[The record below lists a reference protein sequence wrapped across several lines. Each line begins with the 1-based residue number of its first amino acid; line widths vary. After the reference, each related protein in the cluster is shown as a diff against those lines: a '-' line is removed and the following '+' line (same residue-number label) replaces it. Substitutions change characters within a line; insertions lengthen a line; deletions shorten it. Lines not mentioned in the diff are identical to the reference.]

1 MSAPSFDER
10 SRRRPTFDPDS
21 VPATFGGAVLYLPR
35 PRVVLRR
42 RREPG
47 GASRAEVC
55 HGFGAD
61 FDALVDR
68 VEAASGGTMVEL
80 ATALIDLAADLVARN
95 YDLAEAELDEL
106 LVLDPS
112 GFGGDSIPEPWATV
126 WGMACSVPKS
136 SGAGPAPPASSAAST
151 PTA

>member
-1 MSAPSFDER
+1 M
-10 SRRRPTFDPDS
+10 
-21 VPATFGGAVLYLPR
+21 
-35 PRVVLRR
+35 LRR

-47 GASRAEVC
+47 GASRAEVW

-68 VEAASGGTMVEL
+68 VEAASAGTMIEL
-80 ATALIDLAADLVARN
+80 AAALIDLAADLIRRN
-95 YDLAEAELDEL
+95 YDLTEDELDGL
-106 LVLDPS
+106 LMLDPA

-126 WGMACSVPKS
+126 WGIACSVPKS